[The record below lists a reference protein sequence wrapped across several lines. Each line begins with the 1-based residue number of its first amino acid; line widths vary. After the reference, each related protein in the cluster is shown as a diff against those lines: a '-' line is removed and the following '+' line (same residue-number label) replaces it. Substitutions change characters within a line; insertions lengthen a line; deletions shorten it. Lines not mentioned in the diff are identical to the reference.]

1 MAIGYSLNN
10 IFQAKA
16 WSKRDTVEKKIKLID
31 NLVIGGNYNYA
42 ADSLR
47 WSQINIS
54 TTARFFKGITT
65 MGFFMS
71 MDPYLETAQGVRYNR
86 TVWQE
91 GKIIPRMEI
100 ARFSF
105 VTDLTVQKIREMF
118 QGKTA
123 EVVTNTREQPRR
135 QEPEEEDFLSLFE
148 NFSISHN
155 LDFAWENRGGQTTFR
170 LGTNSIN
177 AQGNIELTK
186 NWGVSV
192 GNIGY
197 DFVSKGLTYPAI
209 GFTRDLHCWQ
219 LSFGWQPQRGTYV
232 LNIQVKPGT
241 LEFLK
246 IPYQKNNFDSRSGF

>member
-1 MAIGYSLNN
+1 M
-10 IFQAKA
+10 
-16 WSKRDTVEKKIKLID
+16 EKKIKLID
-31 NLVIGGNYNYA
+31 NLVIGGSYNYA
-42 ADSLR
+42 ADSLK
-47 WSQINIS
+47 WSQLSMS
-54 TTARFFKGITT
+54 TTARFFKGMTT

-71 MDPYLETAQGVRYNR
+71 LDPYLENAQGLRYNR
-86 TVWQE
+86 TVWEQ
-91 GKIIPRMEI
+91 GRIIPRMET

-118 QGKTA
+118 QGKK
-123 EVVTNTREQPRR
+123 EELVTDVRENQPRKR
-135 QEPEEEDFLSLFE
+135 DEQEQDFLSLFE

-155 LDFAWENRGGQTTFR
+155 LDFSWEARGDETIFR
-170 LGTNSIN
+170 MGTNSIN
-177 AQGNIELTK
+177 AQGNVELTK

-219 LSFGWQPQRGTYV
+219 LSFAWQPQRGTYV

-241 LEFLK
+241 LDFIK
-246 IPYQKNNFDSRSGF
+246 IPYQKNNYDSRSGF